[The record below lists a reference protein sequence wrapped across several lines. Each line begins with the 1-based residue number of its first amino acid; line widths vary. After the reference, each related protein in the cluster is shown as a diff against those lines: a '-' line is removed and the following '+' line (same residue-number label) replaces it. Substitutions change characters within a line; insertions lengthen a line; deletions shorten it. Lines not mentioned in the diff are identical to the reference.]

1 MGAAA
6 EVETSG
12 VSGSS
17 VMGVVMGS
25 RVAIVLV
32 AGAGLMGSNKES
44 NGSMGA
50 GAAIMCVVYFCLF
63 RDEIAIE
70 KRLGQLVY
78 NWGRSRGMMVL
89 TGINREQGQ

>member
-12 VSGSS
+12 VSGSP

-44 NGSMGA
+44 NGSRGA
-50 GAAIMCVVYFCLF
+50 GAAIMCIVYFCLF
-63 RDEIAIE
+63 RDEIAIG

-89 TGINREQGQ
+89 TGINREQG